1 MKIFVVYIDL
11 ENCESKP
18 VEKKLRQLELNL
30 NKWNGLVSAF
40 IPSIT
45 SWIVI
50 FTTVCSIPPFAR
62 LFFSSAFLLS
72 LDFSLWFFSVS
83 MQNNNLSLS
92 LSLSLALLLSLSLWA
107 AAGRRSGDA
116 GGDHLHLSLLLHA
129 GSPPHCAGALLPPGP
144 EVQHQEHSFQH
155 SSSNVAVRAGFPA
168 GGQSDWTA
176 GMDRVGRVCF
186 FFVALWVGV
195 CFFNILGLKKH
206 YSPKFEAKM

>member
-1 MKIFVVYIDL
+1 MKIFVVYFDL

-92 LSLSLALLLSLSLWA
+92 LSLSLALLLSLSLSEQQLEGDLEMLAVITYTCLCSSMLALLLTVLVLSCLQGLKSNTRSIHSNTA
-107 AAGRRSGDA
+107 AAM
-116 GGDHLHLSLLLHA
+116 LLSELVFLL
-129 GSPPHCAGALLPPGP
+129 GVNQT
-144 EVQHQEHSFQH
+144 EQQV
-155 SSSNVAVRAGFPA
+155 
-168 GGQSDWTA
+168 WTVL
-176 GMDRVGRVCF
+176 VGCVF
-186 FFVALWVGV
+186 SL
-195 CFFNILGLKKH
+195 
-206 YSPKFEAKM
+206 